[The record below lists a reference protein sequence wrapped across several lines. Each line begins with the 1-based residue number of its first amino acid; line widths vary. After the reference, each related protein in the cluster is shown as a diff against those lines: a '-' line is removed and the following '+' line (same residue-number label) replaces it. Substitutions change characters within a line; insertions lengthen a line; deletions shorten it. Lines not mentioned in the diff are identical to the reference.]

1 MPRRF
6 PIDRCRSRYSSSLQT
21 KAFLPSALCSCGRD
35 TREVRTRN
43 DKRCDTKRLPTTGG
57 DRGRG
62 DMILVSELCR
72 NESCL
77 LGKKTKQKHR
87 CASHLRA
94 LCRVIGEEDCGHS
107 VTTVVRVIRSVAPY
121 TMICAQTRP
130 PPLQTRPALV
140 TRPERLTL
148 KSRQDT
154 FSDHIIGREKGML

>member
-1 MPRRF
+1 
-6 PIDRCRSRYSSSLQT
+6 
-21 KAFLPSALCSCGRD
+21 
-35 TREVRTRN
+35 
-43 DKRCDTKRLPTTGG
+43 
-57 DRGRG
+57 
-62 DMILVSELCR
+62 MILVSELCR

-77 LGKKTKQKHR
+77 LGKRTKQKRAGFLENR

-107 VTTVVRVIRSVAPY
+107 VATVVRVIRSAAPY

-130 PPLQTRPALV
+130 PPLQARPALV

-154 FSDHIIGREKGML
+154 FSEHYHQARKGDDYDCDESEHKSSLSEFKQSLARSCKSRMHTS

>member
-1 MPRRF
+1 
-6 PIDRCRSRYSSSLQT
+6 
-21 KAFLPSALCSCGRD
+21 
-35 TREVRTRN
+35 
-43 DKRCDTKRLPTTGG
+43 
-57 DRGRG
+57 
-62 DMILVSELCR
+62 MILVSELCR

-77 LGKKTKQKHR
+77 LGKKTKQKRAGFLENR

-107 VTTVVRVIRSVAPY
+107 VTTVVRVIRSVASY
-121 TMICAQTRP
+121 TMFCAQTRP

-154 FSDHIIGREKGML
+154 FSDHYWARKGDDYDYDCDESEHKSSPSEFSQSLARSCKLRMHTS